1 MDNLSFI
8 RDTMERA
15 SAFTAVP
22 GWGGVAMGM
31 SAVIGAFV
39 SARATT
45 PARVG
50 GDLAGGGG
58 DRQRDRCG
66 DDDRQGPA

>member
-22 GWGGVAMGM
+22 GWGGMAMGV

-39 SARATT
+39 SARATSPRGGT
-45 PARVG
+45 GWGWRRSPAPSVW
-50 GDLAGGGG
+50 
-58 DRQRDRCG
+58 
-66 DDDRQGPA
+66 

>member
-22 GWGGVAMGM
+22 GWGGMAMGV
-31 SAVIGAFV
+31 SAVIGAFA
-39 SARATT
+39 SARRHE
-45 PARVG
+45 PARV
-50 GDLAGGGG
+50 DCYLAGRGG

-66 DDDRQGPA
+66 DDDAEGPA